1 MRQLQLDINSGQI
14 VEEIPKYWITSD
26 DIPFDV
32 KQFILDQTNKYVLQ
46 DEITKIFYCPLCLHE
61 LEAHGFC
68 PDCQKTYAIQ
78 DNNYIQEIDINK
90 IREFT
95 LENCYS
101 VFDVVNGEVIFY
113 NILAYIS
120 YNHPSASQP
129 FRVIQYIINNAYHVL
144 PDKMIN
150 LKSNKIYSYAAI
162 YQKILTEEETINF
175 DIDYYLES
183 YYQSQLYTANLD
195 ILKNTIYR
203 YTYIWE
209 AKEYLAEKYL
219 LTSNL
224 TYIPIYCPGFEY
236 LSKMHFYSLAFD
248 NPHLIK
254 KDNTTKLLLNPKGK
268 YLDFML
274 KNNFDYWHFKTLK
287 LCKIKDMALINF
299 LANNLEIYEDILK
312 IKKIDILK
320 LSTYLKDNK
329 YDVTEYYDYICNA
342 IELGYDLKNKQVLYP
357 QNLMQVHDEI
367 VEKKYVILD
376 KNCNQKIQKLAH
388 ELETNI
394 YEDVDYIIYPAGSV
408 EDLIKEGRNQNNCLR
423 LYIEKYSQNACQI
436 YFMRQKKN
444 LDKSFITIEV
454 KNKKIIQAKLK
465 NNENPDE
472 KIMSILKK
480 WEKSLNKYPENF
492 NINDIFNHIE
502 EIN

>member
-1 MRQLQLDINSGQI
+1 
-14 VEEIPKYWITSD
+14 
-26 DIPFDV
+26 
-32 KQFILDQTNKYVLQ
+32 
-46 DEITKIFYCPLCLHE
+46 
-61 LEAHGFC
+61 
-68 PDCQKTYAIQ
+68 
-78 DNNYIQEIDINK
+78 
-90 IREFT
+90 
-95 LENCYS
+95 
-101 VFDVVNGEVIFY
+101 
-113 NILAYIS
+113 
-120 YNHPSASQP
+120 
-129 FRVIQYIINNAYHVL
+129 
-144 PDKMIN
+144 
-150 LKSNKIYSYAAI
+150 
-162 YQKILTEEETINF
+162 
-175 DIDYYLES
+175 
-183 YYQSQLYTANLD
+183 
-195 ILKNTIYR
+195 
-203 YTYIWE
+203 
-209 AKEYLAEKYL
+209 
-219 LTSNL
+219 
-224 TYIPIYCPGFEY
+224 
-236 LSKMHFYSLAFD
+236 
-248 NPHLIK
+248 
-254 KDNTTKLLLNPKGK
+254 
-268 YLDFML
+268 ML